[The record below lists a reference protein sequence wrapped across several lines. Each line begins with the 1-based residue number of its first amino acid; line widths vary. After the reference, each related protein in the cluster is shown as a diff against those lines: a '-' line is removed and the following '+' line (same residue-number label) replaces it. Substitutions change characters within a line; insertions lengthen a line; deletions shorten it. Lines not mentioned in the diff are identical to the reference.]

1 MPCRKTPICVG
12 DAMCFYDGLLLQ
24 NNKRFL
30 QVLFS
35 ITSISFFFSQKGQAN
50 YDKLVGSSLKELRMS
65 DVRQMSRMST
75 TDFKNLYDIT
85 QQGGNET
92 STTAANNNFLRGT
105 GSYFIV
111 KVDCGVPFLYY
122 SKDQT
127 GLIYDFGRILAKCP

>member
-1 MPCRKTPICVG
+1 
-12 DAMCFYDGLLLQ
+12 
-24 NNKRFL
+24 
-30 QVLFS
+30 
-35 ITSISFFFSQKGQAN
+35 
-50 YDKLVGSSLKELRMS
+50 
-65 DVRQMSRMST
+65 MSRMST

-92 STTAANNNFLRGT
+92 SSTDNYQSVANNNFLRGA
-105 GSYFIV
+105 GSYYKV